1 MKSLSLKSIFF
12 IAVFWLYTILNL
24 GNYKHQ
30 NVIVADVISYYSYL
44 PATFIEHDLKLNFL
58 NDSSHQFIPNAYWN
72 FTLPNGN
79 HVFKMSMG
87 LSFMYAPF
95 FIVAHALAA
104 ATGFE
109 ANGFSSPYQ
118 LALLIA
124 GWFYACCGLL
134 LLRKLLLKYF
144 NEHTTMLTILI
155 ISIGTNLTYYVSNEG
170 ALTHAFSFLLFA
182 AVLLLNE
189 KWNSNPTIKN
199 SVLLGFTIGL
209 ISLIRPSNSI
219 VILIPLLYQV
229 YDKASLIIKI
239 QFLKLHFPKIVLAAA
254 IAFCVWIPQLIYWKL
269 VTNQWLFYSYLDEHF
284 YFSNPHILEV
294 LFSFRKG
301 WFIYTP
307 LMFLAV
313 AGMFLLR
320 KMKSYLLPITVF
332 MLMNVYI
339 ISSWW
344 CWWYG
349 GSFGMRTLVESYA
362 ILSIPLALMVS
373 KLLESKQ
380 TVRTLVVSV
389 IVIFISW
396 NLYITYQYKRGVI
409 HYDSMTAK
417 AYVKLFSNFHAPDG
431 YEKLLSAPDYEQAKL
446 GNEKY
451 KWE

>member
-1 MKSLSLKSIFF
+1 MKSLSLKSILF
-12 IAVFWLYTILNL
+12 IAFFWLYAILNL

-44 PATFIEHDLKLNFL
+44 PATFIEHDLKLTFL
-58 NDSSHQFIPNAYWN
+58 NNSNHQFIPNAYWN

-95 FIVAHALAA
+95 FFVAHALAA
-104 ATGFE
+104 VTGFE
-109 ANGFSSPYQ
+109 ANGFSTPYQ
-118 LALLIA
+118 LALIIA

-134 LLRKLLLKYF
+134 LLRKLLLSYF
-144 NEHTTMLTILI
+144 NETTTTLTILI
-155 ISIGTNLTYYVSNEG
+155 VAIGTNLTYYVCNEG
-170 ALTHAFSFLLFA
+170 ALSHGFSFFLFA
-182 AVLLLNE
+182 AVLLQNQ
-189 KWNSNPTIKN
+189 KWSTNPTIKN
-199 SVLLGFTIGL
+199 SIILGFIIGL

-229 YDKASLIIKI
+229 YDRASLIIKI

-254 IAFCVWIPQLIYWKL
+254 IAFCVWIPQLIYWKT
-269 VTNQWLFYSYLDEHF
+269 VANQWLFYSYLDEHF
-284 YFSNPHILEV
+284 YFSNPHILEL

-313 AGMFLLR
+313 AGMFFLR
-320 KMKSYLLPITVF
+320 KMKAYYLPITVF
-332 MLMNVYI
+332 MLVNCYL

-362 ILSIPLALMVS
+362 ILAIPLALMIS
-373 KLLESKQ
+373 KLLENKQ
-380 TVRTLVVSV
+380 SIKTVTVSV
-389 IVIFISW
+389 IVIFIGW
-396 NLYITYQYKRGVI
+396 NLYTTYQYKRGVI

-417 AYVKLFSNFHAPDG
+417 AFGKLFYNFHKPDG
-431 YEKLLSAPDYEQAKL
+431 YEKLLSAPDYDAAKA